1 MNGMVLLVSRP
12 FQLMTWFQNFNWII
26 HTWYETSNQNCS
38 SSDTDSNSCDFYTAI
53 DKDIIKEAKVNL
65 TICYFKYDKNSNIF
79 FPHCQIFSLKHVSD
93 KLHLVGSDKEKKKR
107 WLKFLFVHVFLI
119 FSFTFT
125 TLEKWKLVI

>member
-1 MNGMVLLVSRP
+1 MVRFSNFMPKWILTLDLRQYEWNGSYCLETVSIDDLVAK
-12 FQLMTWFQNFNWII
+12 FQLNCI

-107 WLKFLFVHVFLI
+107 
-119 FSFTFT
+119 
-125 TLEKWKLVI
+125 